1 MTTSPSRKAGN
12 ATRTSAFGS
21 TYKGLLARSVVQVEA
36 TERGEGSLTVRLRQT
51 KHNFGTLAEPFGAR
65 LTFAENSVKVE
76 VAELDAAELA
86 EEQTLNAT
94 ERVKLALEAGPAFQM
109 EIADT
114 TELKL
119 QTVKN
124 ALSKLRRSG
133 DVEDTGK
140 MDEQSKQVSLM
151 SPHYKDGDRDTHG
164 PDGKRREL
172 QASLDDENKRA

>member
-1 MTTSPSRKAGN
+1 
-12 ATRTSAFGS
+12 
-21 TYKGLLARSVVQVEA
+21 
-36 TERGEGSLTVRLRQT
+36 
-51 KHNFGTLAEPFGAR
+51 
-65 LTFAENSVKVE
+65 VKVE

-151 SPHYKDGDRDTHG
+151 SPHYKDGDQDTHG